1 MRECLCYIFSLQS
14 EQSEFPYTVP
24 QMYALRTRNYKYIEY
39 QSECYPPELYNILSD
54 PKEKRDLYNTDL
66 AVRILPQLRKEL
78 IRLKK
83 ETGVPGM

>member
-1 MRECLCYIFSLQS
+1 
-14 EQSEFPYTVP
+14 VP

-39 QSECYPPELYNILSD
+39 QSGCYPPELYDILSD
-54 PKEKRDLYNTDL
+54 PKEKKDLYNTGL
-66 AVRILPQLRKEL
+66 AGRILPRLQDEL